1 MKIEFTGRNFTV
13 SPAIK
18 KHITESFKKIDAVLS
33 EAVSAHVIL
42 SVEKHHRHIAE
53 IVVHWKDRD
62 LTSKADTGDM
72 YVSATQSIEK
82 LRSQALKVKG
92 KILDRKQSVKA
103 SSKVGRVADKA
114 PATKGASADAPPP
127 RIIRS
132 RKHAVKPMTADE
144 AVLLFA
150 ETADPFVIFQ
160 NIDSGRIALVFKRKD
175 GNFGLIEP

>member
-82 LRSQALKVKG
+82 LR
-92 KILDRKQSVKA
+92 
-103 SSKVGRVADKA
+103 
-114 PATKGASADAPPP
+114 
-127 RIIRS
+127 RI
-132 RKHAVKPMTADE
+132 
-144 AVLLFA
+144 
-150 ETADPFVIFQ
+150 
-160 NIDSGRIALVFKRKD
+160 
-175 GNFGLIEP
+175 